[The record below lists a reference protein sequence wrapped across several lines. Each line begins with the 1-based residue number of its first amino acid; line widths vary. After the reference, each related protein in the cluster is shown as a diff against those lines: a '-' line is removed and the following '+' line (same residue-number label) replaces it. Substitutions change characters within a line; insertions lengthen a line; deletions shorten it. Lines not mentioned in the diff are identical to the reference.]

1 MSKYEPL
8 ADHLRGSG
16 QTALPM
22 TFSEIE
28 KIIGSGLPAS
38 AFRHRAW
45 WSNNPSNSVITYA
58 WLKAGYKTAK
68 VDMPGRRLVFCKA
81 AQAGPL
87 LQAENGPPTVPIDGP
102 PARAD
107 AEASEPAAAGFF
119 QRIFG
124 SLKGTVT
131 VKPGTDLTEPVETE
145 WDAGR

>member
-8 ADHLRGSG
+8 EDHLRVSE
-16 QTALPM
+16 QAELPM
-22 TFSEIE
+22 TFNEIE

-45 WSNNPSNSVITYA
+45 WSNNPTNSVITYA

-68 VDMPGRRLVFCKA
+68 VDMLGRRLVFCKA
-81 AQAGPL
+81 AQAEPA
-87 LQAENGPPTVPIDGP
+87 LQAEDGPAPGPINGP

-107 AEASEPAAAGFF
+107 ELEPAVAGFF
-119 QRIFG
+119 QGIYG
-124 SLKGTVT
+124 ALKGTVT
-131 VKPGTDLTEPVETE
+131 VRPGTDLTAPDSTE

>member
-68 VDMPGRRLVFCKA
+68 VDMPGRSLVFCKA
-81 AQAGPL
+81 APAGPP
-87 LQAENGPPTVPIDGP
+87 LQAENGLPPVPIDGP
-102 PARAD
+102 PVRAD
-107 AEASEPAAAGFF
+107 AESSEPAAAGFF
-119 QRIFG
+119 HRIFG
-124 SLKGTVT
+124 ALKGTVT
-131 VKPGTDLTEPVETE
+131 VKPGVELTEPVETE
-145 WDAGR
+145 WEATR

>member
-8 ADHLRGSG
+8 ADHLRRLG

-45 WSNNPSNSVITYA
+45 WSNNPTNSVITYA